1 MPEIWRLAAAKTL
14 LGESVE
20 SLSLPKSSTKHY
32 GPTPPS
38 GGQPGIILVNK
49 KIAAIKFPFDRALLE
64 RFKLEI
70 DGRTW
75 NAEGGYWEIPAV
87 KLPRAV
93 EVFGGMNAVK
103 MGPGVK
109 ELIETELLRREDLD
123 VIRDKDDTR
132 LHIPGLILPLR
143 NYQRVAVEFCVRAG
157 GRALIADDMGLGK
170 TVESLAYAILEK
182 RKTLIVCPATVKIN
196 WEREIEKF
204 TGLKAVMWDSKGKV
218 GRVTGQFHVVNY
230 DAVIKQIQNLR
241 KIPFDLLICDESSF
255 LKNRKTLR
263 AKAILGS
270 FRERRK
276 FPGIQTDDVIFL
288 TGTPVLNRPT
298 EAFYLLSFLSKER
311 FTNFFHF
318 TQKYGGWKGDP
329 PRHLDDLHDRT
340 KDLIIRR
347 RKTDVLKELPPK
359 SRSHTYIELPT
370 TELANYHKHL
380 HDMFSKWQTA
390 GRPSIA
396 EMPSLQ
402 KYLAQHKLPRAWEM
416 IDELMEAGRTVLLFS
431 NYLDPLKATM
441 KHYGP
446 KAALLTGEMSLP
458 ERQVTIDKIQNGEA
472 LLGCISIKA
481 GGMGINLT
489 KADTVIF
496 LDCDWVPATHM
507 QAEDRTH
514 RIGQVN
520 PVQVF
525 YMVVADTVDEDM
537 IAILSE
543 KQKIIDQIVDG
554 EVFTDLGSKS
564 IFNDVVKRIKLR
576 YTETMNEKK

>member
-1 MPEIWRLAAAKTL
+1 
-14 LGESVE
+14 
-20 SLSLPKSSTKHY
+20 
-32 GPTPPS
+32 
-38 GGQPGIILVNK
+38 
-49 KIAAIKFPFDRALLE
+49 
-64 RFKLEI
+64 
-70 DGRTW
+70 
-75 NAEGGYWEIPAV
+75 
-87 KLPRAV
+87 
-93 EVFGGMNAVK
+93 
-103 MGPGVK
+103 
-109 ELIETELLRREDLD
+109 
-123 VIRDKDDTR
+123 
-132 LHIPGLILPLR
+132 
-143 NYQRVAVEFCVRAG
+143 
-157 GRALIADDMGLGK
+157 
-170 TVESLAYAILEK
+170 
-182 RKTLIVCPATVKIN
+182 
-196 WEREIEKF
+196 
-204 TGLKAVMWDSKGKV
+204 
-218 GRVTGQFHVVNY
+218 
-230 DAVIKQIQNLR
+230 
-241 KIPFDLLICDESSF
+241 
-255 LKNRKTLR
+255 
-263 AKAILGS
+263 
-270 FRERRK
+270 
-276 FPGIQTDDVIFL
+276 
-288 TGTPVLNRPT
+288 
-298 EAFYLLSFLSKER
+298 
-311 FTNFFHF
+311 
-318 TQKYGGWKGDP
+318 
-329 PRHLDDLHDRT
+329 
-340 KDLIIRR
+340 
-347 RKTDVLKELPPK
+347 
-359 SRSHTYIELPT
+359 
-370 TELANYHKHL
+370 
-380 HDMFSKWQTA
+380 
-390 GRPSIA
+390 
-396 EMPSLQ
+396 
-402 KYLAQHKLPRAWEM
+402 M